1 MVIILNIQD
10 YKIAIIGAGPSGG
23 ILGSFMAKKGLDVT
37 LVDIWKAHM
46 EAIEKYGLQIIG
58 ATTITTPFDAE
69 HLKLSV
75 SELKD
80 TEVNLIFICV
90 KTPYLARVVEDLK
103 PNISEDAL
111 VVSHQNGF
119 GTEIVIA
126 ETFGEERAFRD
137 VINYAGNILRPGII
151 DMTFFN
157 PPNFVGAVSSK
168 KYDTARAIANLI
180 SSKDFPTEFAEDI
193 QPAVWKKVILNA
205 ALAPVC
211 AITGQT
217 MREAMD
223 FENTNKIAS
232 EIIKEGI
239 AVTESLGIS
248 FGSDFHD
255 ICMGYLSKGGHHKP
269 SMLIDIENKNPTEI
283 EYINGKIVEMGKK
296 HNISVPFN
304 EATTFYVRGLES
316 KY

>member
-1 MVIILNIQD
+1 MTEED
-10 YKIAIIGAGPSGG
+10 YKVAIVGAGPSGG
-23 ILGSFMAKKGLDVT
+23 ILGSFLAKKNIDIT

-46 EAIEKYGLQIIG
+46 EAIQNYGLQIIG
-58 ATTITTPFDAE
+58 AATITAQFDAD
-69 HLKLSV
+69 HLKLSI

-80 TEVNLIFICV
+80 SDVNLVIISV
-90 KTPYLARVVEDLK
+90 KTPYLVQVVQDLK
-103 PNISEDAL
+103 QVLSKDTN

-119 GTEIVIA
+119 GTEQVIA
-126 ETFGEERAFRD
+126 EAFGEERAFRN
-137 VINYAGNILRPGII
+137 VINYAGNVLRPGII

-157 PPNFVGAVSSK
+157 PPNYVGAYSP
-168 KYDTARAIANLI
+168 KYQDKARAIAELI
-180 SSKDFPTEFAEDI
+180 SSPDFTTKFVEDI
-193 QPAVWKKVILNA
+193 QPEVWKKVILNA

-223 FENTNKIAS
+223 FKDTNKIAS

-239 AVTESLGIS
+239 AVTEALGIS
-248 FGSDFHD
+248 FGSNFHD

-269 SMLIDIENKNPTEI
+269 SMLIDIENRSPTEI
-283 EYINGKIVEMGKK
+283 AYINGKIVELGKQ
-296 HNISVPFN
+296 HNIPVPYN
-304 EATTFYVRGLES
+304 EATVTYVRGLES

>member
-1 MVIILNIQD
+1 LTNKDFKV
-10 YKIAIIGAGPSGG
+10 AIIGAGPSGG
-23 ILGSFMAKKGLDVT
+23 ILGSFLAKKGVDVT

-58 ATTITTPFDAE
+58 AATITSQFDAD

-80 TEVNLIFICV
+80 TDVNLVIISV
-90 KTPYLARVVEDLK
+90 KTPYLEQVVQDLAQV
-103 PNISEDAL
+103 ISDDTD

-119 GTEIVIA
+119 GTEKVLA
-126 ETFGEERAFRD
+126 KAFGEERAFRN
-137 VINYAGNILRPGII
+137 VINYAGNVLRPGII

-157 PPNFVGAVSSK
+157 PPNYVGAFSPK
-168 KYDTARAIANLI
+168 NQDKARVIAELI
-180 SSKDFPTEFAEDI
+180 SSPDFPTESVDDI
-193 QPAVWKKVILNA
+193 QPEVWKKVILNA

-217 MREAMD
+217 MREAMEFD
-223 FENTNKIAS
+223 DTNNVAS
-232 EIIKEGI
+232 QIIKEGI
-239 AVTESLGIS
+239 AVTEALGIS
-248 FGSDFHD
+248 FGANFHD

-269 SMLIDIENKNPTEI
+269 SMLIDIENQSPTEI
-283 EYINGKIVEMGKK
+283 AFINGKIVELGKQY
-296 HNISVPFN
+296 NIPVPFN
-304 EATTFYVRGLES
+304 EATVTYVRALES

>member
-1 MVIILNIQD
+1 MKDDD

-23 ILGSFMAKKGLDVT
+23 ILGSFLAKKNLNVT
-37 LVDIWKAHM
+37 LVDIWEAHM
-46 EAIEKYGLQIIG
+46 EAIQKYGLQIIG
-58 ATTITTPFDAE
+58 AATITTQFDAD

-80 TEVNLIFICV
+80 TDVNLVIISV
-90 KTPYLARVVEDLK
+90 KTPYLARVVQDLK
-103 PNISEDAL
+103 QVISKDTD

-119 GTEIVIA
+119 GTEQVLA
-126 ETFGEERAFRD
+126 EAFGEENAFRN
-137 VINYAGNILRPGII
+137 VINYAGNVLRPGII

-157 PPNFVGAVSSK
+157 PPNYVGAFSPKSQDK
-168 KYDTARAIANLI
+168 ARAIAELI
-180 SSKDFPTEFAEDI
+180 SSDDFPTEFVEDI
-193 QPAVWKKVILNA
+193 QPEVWKKVILNA

-217 MREAMD
+217 MREAME
-223 FENTNKIAS
+223 FEDTNSIAS

-239 AVTESLGIS
+239 AVTKALGIS
-248 FGSDFHD
+248 FGANFHD

-269 SMLIDIENKNPTEI
+269 SMLIDIENRSPTEI
-283 EYINGKIVEMGKK
+283 AFINGKIVEIGKQ
-296 HNISVPFN
+296 HNIPVPYN
-304 EATTFYVRGLES
+304 EATVTYVRALES

>member
-1 MVIILNIQD
+1 MTDRD
-10 YKIAIIGAGPSGG
+10 YKVAIIGAGPSGG
-23 ILGSFMAKKGLDVT
+23 ILGSFLVKKKVDVI

-46 EAIEKYGLQIIG
+46 EAIQNYGLQVIG
-58 ATTITTPFDAE
+58 AATITTQFDPD
-69 HLKLSV
+69 HLKLSI

-80 TEVNLIFICV
+80 TTVNLVIISV
-90 KTPYLARVVEDLK
+90 KTPYLERVVHDLK
-103 PNISEDAL
+103 QVISEDTY

-119 GTEIVIA
+119 GTEEVLA
-126 ETFGEERAFRD
+126 KAFGEERAFRN
-137 VINYAGNILRPGII
+137 VINYAGNVLRPGII

-157 PPNFVGAVSSK
+157 PPNYVGSYSPQSHDK
-168 KYDTARAIANLI
+168 AREIAELI
-180 SSKDFPTEFAEDI
+180 SSPDFATEFVEDI
-193 QPAVWKKVILNA
+193 QPEVWKKVILNA

-223 FENTNKIAS
+223 FADTNKLAS

-239 AVTESLGIS
+239 AVTEALGIS
-248 FGSDFHD
+248 FGANFHE

-269 SMLIDIENKNPTEI
+269 SMLIDIENRSPTEI
-283 EYINGKIVEMGKK
+283 AFINGKIVEVGEQY
-296 HNISVPFN
+296 NIPTPYN
-304 EATTFYVRGLES
+304 EATVTYVRGLES

>member
-1 MVIILNIQD
+1 MTNKFKV
-10 YKIAIIGAGPSGG
+10 AIIGAGPSGG
-23 ILGSFMAKKGLDVT
+23 ILGSFLVKKNIDVT

-46 EAIEKYGLQIIG
+46 EAIQNYGLQVIG
-58 ATTITTPFDAE
+58 AATITTQFDPD

-75 SELKD
+75 TDLKD
-80 TEVNLIFICV
+80 TDVNLVIISV
-90 KTPYLARVVEDLK
+90 KTPYLDRVVKDLK
-103 PNISEDAL
+103 QVISEDTY

-119 GTEIVIA
+119 GTEQVLA
-126 ETFGEERAFRD
+126 KEFGEDRVFRN

-157 PPNFVGAVSSK
+157 PPNFVGSYSPK
-168 KYDTARAIANLI
+168 SHQKAREIAELI
-180 SSKDFPTEFAEDI
+180 SSPDFRTEFVEDI
-193 QPAVWKKVILNA
+193 QPEVWKKVILNA

-223 FENTNKIAS
+223 LTDTNKIAS

-239 AVTESLGIS
+239 SVTKALGIS
-248 FGSDFHD
+248 FGTDFHD

-269 SMLIDIENKNPTEI
+269 SMLIDIENRSPTEI
-283 EYINGKIVEMGKK
+283 AFINGKIVEVGKQY
-296 HNISVPFN
+296 NIPTPYN
-304 EATTFYVRGLES
+304 EATVIYVRGLES